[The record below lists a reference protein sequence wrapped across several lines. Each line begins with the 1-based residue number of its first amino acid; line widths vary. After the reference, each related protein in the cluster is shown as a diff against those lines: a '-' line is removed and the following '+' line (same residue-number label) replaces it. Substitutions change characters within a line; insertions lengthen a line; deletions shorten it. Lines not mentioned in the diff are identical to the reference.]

1 MPGQGSQDASI
12 LALNSGSSSIKAA
25 RFAMGSG
32 ERLLQTFQL
41 ERIGLPDGGFQ
52 VRGPEGELLHDE
64 HIELPDHESALQH
77 LFAWL
82 GESNPGSPIHA
93 FGHRLVHGGRDFVA
107 PQRIDDDLLQRLKEL
122 VPLAPDHLP
131 SEILA
136 IEYLHRTNPDDPQ
149 VACFDTAFHR
159 SMPHVAQIYALPG
172 WTREAG
178 IQRYGFHGLSYEY
191 ILQELR
197 REAGADT
204 AAGRLIIA
212 HLGNGASMAA
222 VWDGACVDTTMG
234 YTPAGGLVMG
244 TRPGD
249 LDPGVVLALLRSDQ
263 ADPSSLNDLI
273 NKESGL
279 LGLSGTSSDMQDL
292 LEHEKDDGQASLAVE
307 VFCYQARKF
316 LGAMIAALGG
326 VDTLIFTAGIGEHA
340 PPVRE
345 RICSGMEFAGINIDP
360 VRNERNASVISR
372 PGAGVTVRVMH
383 TDEDRMIA
391 RHAYSVLR
399 KA

>member
-1 MPGQGSQDASI
+1 
-12 LALNSGSSSIKAA
+12 
-25 RFAMGSG
+25 
-32 ERLLQTFQL
+32 
-41 ERIGLPDGGFQ
+41 
-52 VRGPEGELLHDE
+52 
-64 HIELPDHESALQH
+64 
-77 LFAWL
+77 
-82 GESNPGSPIHA
+82 
-93 FGHRLVHGGRDFVA
+93 
-107 PQRIDDDLLQRLKEL
+107 
-122 VPLAPDHLP
+122 
-131 SEILA
+131 
-136 IEYLHRTNPDDPQ
+136 
-149 VACFDTAFHR
+149 
-159 SMPHVAQIYALPG
+159 
-172 WTREAG
+172 
-178 IQRYGFHGLSYEY
+178 
-191 ILQELR
+191 
-197 REAGADT
+197 
-204 AAGRLIIA
+204 
-212 HLGNGASMAA
+212 MAA

-340 PPVRE
+340 PTVRE